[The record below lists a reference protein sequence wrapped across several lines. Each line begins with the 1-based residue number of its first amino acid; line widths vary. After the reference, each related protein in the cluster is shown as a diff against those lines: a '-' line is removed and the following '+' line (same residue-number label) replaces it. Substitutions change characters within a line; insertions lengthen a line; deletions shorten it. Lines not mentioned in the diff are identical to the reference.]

1 MRQSTCTRSQ
11 AAQPRAALRS
21 MTHLQS
27 AADAQHSHG
36 VAANL
41 LHNSVT
47 INARDGHHL
56 GTGSR
61 AKSHHQGLRV
71 INTRVY
77 VDDQFHT
84 TLFTLFQHFLP
95 CQRSSLK
102 EIQYLLKLTWS
113 NSELLKVENR
123 NRINSKH
130 IPHITRNKLVEFPR
144 WVIEFFPCTLDVSRT
159 YLFATV
165 GWRDPAF
172 YTVAASAR

>member
-1 MRQSTCTRSQ
+1 MFILSLNHSGMRQSTCTRSQ

-84 TLFTLFQHFLP
+84 TLFTLFRHFLS

-102 EIQYLLKLTWS
+102 ETEITQRCYTIS
-113 NSELLKVENR
+113 FKVN
-123 NRINSKH
+123 
-130 IPHITRNKLVEFPR
+130 LVKFG
-144 WVIEFFPCTLDVSRT
+144 VVKS
-159 YLFATV
+159 
-165 GWRDPAF
+165 GKQK
-172 YTVAASAR
+172 